1 MLDDGRRP
9 RDRLGALVFLIG
21 TMVRSVV
28 VGRTVHRS
36 MWRECFV
43 TEFGSQRFET
53 WQPEYLQL
61 FSFVALAALDIDE
74 AARRRRSATRRS
86 RRVFAGSRSARRPC
100 PVRPR
105 RLARS
110 WKLPGTP
117 LEVNDEQLATSG
129 TTAGRSTPMSPPL
142 SPAAMGAHE

>member
-1 MLDDGRRP
+1 
-9 RDRLGALVFLIG
+9 LGALAFLIG
-21 TMVRSVV
+21 TMVRSIVV
-28 VGRTVHRS
+28 ERTGHRS

-43 TEFGSQRFET
+43 TEFGQSTFRDLAARV
-53 WQPEYLQL
+53 PAALL
-61 FSFVALAALDIDE
+61 FVALAALDIDE
-74 AARRRRSATRRS
+74 AARRRRTATRRS
-86 RRVFAGSRSARRPC
+86 RRLFAGSRSAWRPC